1 MDYTTLTDEELTQA
15 RLDVANEIERRY
27 RLNTVPEQIKDFLLR
42 YHADGG
48 DVYAIQD
55 AMIEQLSPIVGPR
68 PVTDGPEPDPTPVDP
83 VPDPTVDPN
92 TDVETGPTADPT
104 VDPNTPVDDTQP
116 PLDNGGIPG

>member
-68 PVTDGPEPDPTPVDP
+68 PVTDGPEPDPVPTTDPEPLPELDP
-83 VPDPTVDPN
+83 VVPEPDPTVDP
-92 TDVETGPTADPT
+92 V
-104 VDPNTPVDDTQP
+104 PVDGDTT
-116 PLDNGGIPG
+116 G